1 MKNVA
6 EIVVKW
12 KFYDLKSIIFHHI
25 INHHTN
31 KKADNWILL
40 KPSVLGYGDTTFHQK
55 SSLNSQKCGH
65 EMVKLHA
72 HIISHHKNIWTDKW
86 IFQKTLV
93 LGSEDTTFH
102 QKSSLI
108 SQKCGLK
115 VVKLDAHRKPS
126 KLNHLQANM
135 TLAQF
140 ST

>member
-55 SSLNSQKCGH
+55 FSLNSQKCGH
-65 EMVKLHA
+65 EMVKATGGGKTKQFFVLY
-72 HIISHHKNIWTDKW
+72 
-86 IFQKTLV
+86 FQ
-93 LGSEDTTFH
+93 
-102 QKSSLI
+102 I
-108 SQKCGLK
+108 C
-115 VVKLDAHRKPS
+115 
-126 KLNHLQANM
+126 
-135 TLAQF
+135 
-140 ST
+140 